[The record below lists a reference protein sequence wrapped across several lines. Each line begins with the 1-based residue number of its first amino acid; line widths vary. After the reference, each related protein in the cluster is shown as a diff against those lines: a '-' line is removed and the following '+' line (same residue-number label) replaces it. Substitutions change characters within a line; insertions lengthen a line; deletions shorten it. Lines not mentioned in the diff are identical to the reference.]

1 MRRDHTANLVERK
14 GRNAVQTS
22 MRRWF
27 SFIPFFLL
35 AGLSAVAG
43 TVTDS
48 PEVKF
53 PVALGG
59 RPATADEL
67 ARIRASLLQV
77 ARDQNHWAYT
87 QTMVIKDDKGRVRET
102 TVVRF
107 DPSKP
112 YPEQYT
118 PLVIEGR
125 PPTEK
130 QLKEYRQKG
139 EKRGQR
145 LEQPEMPR
153 ESSNKW
159 SLRDAVDISS
169 ATVVREDDQI
179 VDYEL
184 PLRKLEDGPFPPE
197 KFQVIA
203 RFDRAAGRVEN
214 VAVRLREPV
223 RAKLVVKIKSG
234 DATIDFTTVDPKFA
248 PAMTAVH
255 GDASGSILFVNVG
268 ADFALTR
275 SDLKRVKPYGD
286 RFGVEIGPT
295 QALDF

>member
-1 MRRDHTANLVERK
+1 
-14 GRNAVQTS
+14 

-27 SFIPFFLL
+27 FFFSFFLL
-35 AGLSAVAG
+35 AGFGAVAA

-48 PEVKF
+48 PGTKF
-53 PVALGG
+53 PVAPGG
-59 RPATADEL
+59 RAATAEEL
-67 ARIRASLLQV
+67 ARVRTALLQV
-77 ARDQNHWAYT
+77 ARDQSRWAYT
-87 QTMVIKDDKGRVRET
+87 ETMVVKDDKGRVRDT

-125 PPTEK
+125 PPTER
-130 QLKEYRQKG
+130 QLKEYRLKG

-145 LEQPEMPR
+145 LEQPDTPR
-153 ESSNKW
+153 EHANKW

-169 ATVVREDDQI
+169 ATVVREDDQA
-179 VDYEL
+179 VEYEL

-203 RFDRAAGRVEN
+203 RFDRAAGKVES

-223 RAKLVVKIKSG
+223 RAKLVLKIKSG
-234 DATIDFTTVDPKFA
+234 DATIDFTTIDPRFA

-255 GDASGSILFVNVG
+255 GDAAGSILFVSVG

-275 SDLKRVKPYGD
+275 TDLKRVKPYGD